1 MASIPYF
8 VLSPSAIACIIG
20 YLHGP
25 DRSIPTPAEDYR
37 NAVVDVIIPAH
48 NEEKNIVLALE
59 SLVEQTLKP
68 AHIFV
73 VDDGSNDKTSEI
85 AKGFAAFRGMNITL
99 YRKEVSEG
107 KTPALSQVCK
117 ESTADVIFVLDADTI
132 LRSNN
137 YIETLVKELFQGVG
151 IASACGIILPEFD
164 KDRTLALDQVEVR
177 TFAEKAPEITVP
189 RNITANQKLQQVITN
204 YYREELYLFLQKFIY
219 HGEMTFFG
227 SIINPVGCA
236 VAYRRKYLLDLLE
249 YYHAKFGH
257 NLTTSED
264 IFIGFALAAQGY
276 RNVQV
281 NDIYALTCEPR
292 LFRLPK
298 QILLWSSSYLQ
309 SCYYFDDLVRTPFK
323 VHRVIWNSV
332 KLKFTPKD
340 QRPESK
346 RKIVEAYRQSFSPE
360 VTKKYGRPI
369 GWFIFTSL
377 LEKVTFPTILI
388 IMMILGLWEAVT
400 ITVLAEV
407 VIYTIIIAM
416 MHKNRRIR
424 NVLKS
429 LCLTPLRYI
438 YLAVDFGVT
447 LNFAKDL
454 WITKNREWRK

>member
-1 MASIPYF
+1 M
-8 VLSPSAIACIIG
+8 
-20 YLHGP
+20 
-25 DRSIPTPAEDYR
+25 D
-37 NAVVDVIIPAH
+37 
-48 NEEKNIVLALE
+48 
-59 SLVEQTLKP
+59 
-68 AHIFV
+68 
-73 VDDGSNDKTSEI
+73 
-85 AKGFAAFRGMNITL
+85 
-99 YRKEVSEG
+99 
-107 KTPALSQVCK
+107 
-117 ESTADVIFVLDADTI
+117 
-132 LRSNN
+132 
-137 YIETLVKELFQGVG
+137 
-151 IASACGIILPEFD
+151 
-164 KDRTLALDQVEVR
+164 
-177 TFAEKAPEITVP
+177 
-189 RNITANQKLQQVITN
+189 
-204 YYREELYLFLQKFIY
+204 
-219 HGEMTFFG
+219 
-227 SIINPVGCA
+227 
-236 VAYRRKYLLDLLE
+236 
-249 YYHAKFGH
+249 
-257 NLTTSED
+257 
-264 IFIGFALAAQGY
+264 
-276 RNVQV
+276 
-281 NDIYALTCEPR
+281 
-292 LFRLPK
+292 
-298 QILLWSSSYLQ
+298 
-309 SCYYFDDLVRTPFK
+309 
-323 VHRVIWNSV
+323 RVIWNSV